1 MIIVSLIGLKKSG
14 KTTTAEALISEF
26 KARGYKI
33 GGVKWMVQAG
43 FTIDTEGKD
52 TWRQKRAGAD
62 FVISMSKDELALI
75 QNRPERPSFDDILA
89 LVPDDTDILICEGV
103 ETDHPDVIK
112 MIIAKSPELLAD
124 TFEVRDIG
132 DGVIALS
139 GIIAN
144 EITEHPD
151 YPVFNCTEPDG
162 VKGLADLILASAG
175 GGDGQHVERK
185 CREGNVS

>member
-26 KARGYKI
+26 KARGRKV
-33 GGVKWMVQAG
+33 GGVKWMVQSN

-62 FVISMSKDELALI
+62 FVLSMSKDELAFI

-103 ETDHPDVIK
+103 ETHIPGIFKV
-112 MIIAKSPELLAD
+112 IIAKSPELLAE

-144 EITEHPD
+144 EVTEHPD

-162 VKGLADLILASAG
+162 VKGLADLILQGVG
-175 GGDGQHVERK
+175 GGE
-185 CREGNVS
+185 E